1 MSLFGNYN
9 TPGRGVL
16 KAPQEKKG
24 IFKFFEV
31 YGRHMWKL
39 MELNLLYFVF
49 CIPLT
54 LMVILMLMTSNPIWL
69 LLAIPSVLIG
79 PATAAMTKVCRNYSQ
94 ERNAFLLHDFWD
106 SFKKNFKQGTIM
118 GAIDIIFAIGFM
130 VGIPMYKY
138 WAEQNSMIYIPFVI
152 CISCL
157 IVFFMMHFYI
167 YLMISSTNL
176 NMKQIIK
183 NSFYLVSLGIKQSLW
198 SLLASLIVIVMMY
211 LFLPYSVFRCSC
223 FEDKYGMLL
232 VDGPLK
238 GLLARGVIVVDGAGK
253 VVYEELVPE
262 ITTEPNYDAALAAL
276 K

>member
-1 MSLFGNYN
+1 
-9 TPGRGVL
+9 
-16 KAPQEKKG
+16 
-24 IFKFFEV
+24 
-31 YGRHMWKL
+31 
-39 MELNLLYFVF
+39 
-49 CIPLT
+49 
-54 LMVILMLMTSNPIWL
+54 
-69 LLAIPSVLIG
+69 
-79 PATAAMTKVCRNYSQ
+79 
-94 ERNAFLLHDFWD
+94 
-106 SFKKNFKQGTIM
+106 M

-211 LFLPYSVFRCSC
+211 LFLPYSLFILPFGSFVHMLRDLLQLLSC
-223 FEDKYGMLL
+223 YQKTRYPALL
-232 VDGPLK
+232 RS
-238 GLLARGVIVVDGAGK
+238 AW
-253 VVYEELVPE
+253 
-262 ITTEPNYDAALAAL
+262 
-276 K
+276 